1 MGALIRGSIGG
12 RGSIGVALGEDGA
25 LEGALGGVVV
35 LGGGALDLPESI
47 KYVS

>member
-25 LEGALGGVVV
+25 LEGTTTIFVIEIFKPYDG
-35 LGGGALDLPESI
+35 SM
-47 KYVS
+47 